1 MKATVIRL
9 IIWGVV
15 LGGTQYLYFN
25 SDEYVMGFLF
35 LLGTNILY
43 VVFLQIQ
50 LAASLFKKRPPGEPR
65 WKPWLEKLHHLFWTS
80 SVFLALTLFLL
91 YADPYY
97 MWDLTNNLTGMSLR
111 DMIDLFGDP
120 DDVPYGLKSAGNNL
134 LLAVNAGYFLFLLGK
149 LMWLLNRKTPPV
161 PDTGP
166 SPQTPPY
173 KPAGPDNAPPKTVT
187 PESEPP
193 GMKPSG
199 PASPAKA
206 PNFCSECGVPL
217 EAQDRFC
224 PQCGTGVAP

>member
-15 LGGTQYLYFN
+15 LGATQYLYFN
-25 SDEYVMGFLF
+25 SDNYVIGFLF

-50 LAASLFKKRPPGEPR
+50 LAARLFKKRPPGEPR
-65 WKPWLEKLHHLFWTS
+65 WKPWLAKLHHLFWAS
-80 SVFLALTLFLL
+80 SVILALTLFLL

-97 MWDLTNNLTGMSLR
+97 MWDLTNNLTGMRLR

-120 DDVPYGLKSAGNNL
+120 DDVPYGLKSAGNTL

-166 SPQTPPY
+166 LPQTPSSR
-173 KPAGPDNAPPKTVT
+173 PAGPDTAPLKAVT

-193 GMKPSG
+193 KMKPSG
-199 PASPAKA
+199 PASPQKA
-206 PNFCSECGVPL
+206 PNFCSACGGPL

-224 PQCGTGVAP
+224 PQCGTAVAL